1 MKDGG
6 LVRGP
11 LLNAFLFQVF
21 NTSSF
26 YLVMGLPMMLYFKK
40 LGASATVLGVLACL
54 AALLNIFQIP
64 AARFVEKVGYRNFV
78 LRGWTSRSV
87 LIAGLVLVAALPLP
101 IDNFSRQAL
110 MLFLLFLFNTIRG
123 ISLSG
128 YLPWI
133 SAIVPEPVRGRFL
146 ALDQAA
152 SQAALLLTVALT
164 AWFLSQTDEP
174 ASFGVLF
181 GASLLLAGASLLY
194 LRKIPDAPTQ
204 SSTSPEEVPWKAM
217 LGHPPFRQLI
227 IFHAVMMLAMAG
239 GGLFFVPFARD
250 QFQCSDSM
258 FMVLHLMWGTVFVLT
273 SLRAGRWLDRM
284 GSRPVL
290 SLSAVILAIH
300 WLGWGAVAAHLLPF
314 TWGTFVLQQATAG
327 VGLALYSSAH
337 LRLLMGIVPAMGR
350 SHFFALF
357 SVAGSLTAGLS
368 PLGWGLLTDALAKF
382 RIGTDIQLN
391 GFVILYTVIALIMVP
406 ALFLLGRVH
415 EERAAST
422 EELIR
427 ELVLETPWRSITRWW
442 NRRPFA

>member
-64 AARFVEKVGYRNFV
+64 AARFVEKIGYRNFV

-87 LIAGLVLVAALPLP
+87 LIAGLVLVAVLPLS

-164 AWFLSQTDEP
+164 AWYLNYTDKP
-174 ASFGVLF
+174 SSFGLLF
-181 GASLLLAGASLLY
+181 GASLVLAAASLWY
-194 LRKIPDAPTQ
+194 LRKIPDAPTTGAG
-204 SSTSPEEVPWKAM
+204 SSEEVPWKAM
-217 LGHPPFRQLI
+217 LGHPPFRQLVA
-227 IFHAVMMLAMAG
+227 FHAVVMLAMSG

-250 QFQCSDSM
+250 QFQCSDSL
-258 FMVLHLMWGTVFVLT
+258 FMILHLMWGTVFVLT

-290 SLSAVILAIH
+290 VLCVVVMGIH

-314 TWGTFVLQQATAG
+314 TWGTFVLQQTTAG
-327 VGLALYSSAH
+327 IGLALYSSAH

-357 SVAGSLTAGLS
+357 SVAGSLVAGLA
-368 PLGWGLLTDALAKF
+368 PLGWGLLTDLLAGF
-382 RIGTDIQLN
+382 RIGTEVQLN
-391 GFVILYTVIALIMVP
+391 GFVILYTIIALIMIP
-406 ALFLLGRVH
+406 SLILLGRVQ

-427 ELVLETPWRSITRWW
+427 ELVRETPWRSITRWW

>member
-1 MKDGG
+1 M
-6 LVRGP
+6 
-11 LLNAFLFQVF
+11 
-21 NTSSF
+21 
-26 YLVMGLPMMLYFKK
+26 
-40 LGASATVLGVLACL
+40 
-54 AALLNIFQIP
+54 
-64 AARFVEKVGYRNFV
+64 
-78 LRGWTSRSV
+78 
-87 LIAGLVLVAALPLP
+87 LVAVLPLS

-146 ALDQAA
+146 TLDQAA
-152 SQAALLLTVALT
+152 SQSALLLTVALT
-164 AWFLSQTDEP
+164 AWFLSHTDNP
-174 ASFGVLF
+174 AAFGVLF
-181 GASLLLAGASLLY
+181 GASLVLAAASLFY

-204 SSTSPEEVPWKAM
+204 GTGGSEEVPWRAM
-217 LGHPPFRQLI
+217 LGHPPFRQLV
-227 IFHAVMMLAMAG
+227 IFHAVVMLAMSG

-250 QFQCSDSM
+250 QFQCSDSL
-258 FMVLHLMWGTVFVLT
+258 FLILHLMWGTVFVLT

-290 SLSAVILAIH
+290 FLCVVVMGIH

-314 TWGTFVLQQATAG
+314 SWGTFAFQQATAG
-327 VGLALYSSAH
+327 IGLALYNSAH
-337 LRLLMGIVPAMGR
+337 MRLLMGIVPAMGR

-357 SVAGSLTAGLS
+357 SVAGSVVAGLA
-368 PLGWGLLTDALAKF
+368 PLGWGLSADALAGV
-382 RIGTDIQLN
+382 RIGTGVQLN
-391 GFVILYTVIALIMVP
+391 GFVILYATIALIMIP
-406 ALFLLGRVH
+406 ALILLGRVQ
-415 EERAAST
+415 EARAAST

>member
-1 MKDGG
+1 MKESG
-6 LVRGP
+6 LIRGP

-54 AALLNIFQIP
+54 AALLNVFQIP

-87 LIAGLVLVAALPLP
+87 LIAGVALVAVLPGR
-101 IDNFSRQAL
+101 IDDFSRQAL
-110 MLFLLFLFNTIRG
+110 MLFLLFLFNLIRG

-164 AWFLSQTDEP
+164 AGYLNVADQPS
-174 ASFGVLF
+174 SFGLLF
-181 GASLLLAGASLLY
+181 AASLGLAVASLFY
-194 LRKIPDAPTQ
+194 LRKIPDAPTEG
-204 SSTSPEEVPWKAM
+204 SRSIEEVPWKAM
-217 LGHPPFRQLI
+217 LEHRPFRQLLV
-227 IFHAVMMLAMAG
+227 FHAVVMLAMSG

-250 QFQCSDSM
+250 QFQCSDSL
-258 FMVLHLMWGTVFVLT
+258 FMVLHLIWGTVFVLT
-273 SLRAGRWLDRM
+273 SLRAGRWLDRL

-290 SLSAVILAIH
+290 GLCVVVMAIH

-314 TWGTFVLQQATAG
+314 SWGTFALQQATAG
-327 VGLALYSSAH
+327 IGLALYSSAH

-357 SVAGSLTAGLS
+357 SVAGSLVAGLA

-382 RIGTDIQLN
+382 RIGTEIQLN
-391 GFVILYTVIALIMVP
+391 GFVILYGVIALIMIP
-406 ALFLLGRVH
+406 SLILLARVQ

-427 ELVLETPWRSITRWW
+427 ELVRETPWRSITRWW

>member
-1 MKDGG
+1 
-6 LVRGP
+6 
-11 LLNAFLFQVF
+11 
-21 NTSSF
+21 
-26 YLVMGLPMMLYFKK
+26 
-40 LGASATVLGVLACL
+40 
-54 AALLNIFQIP
+54 
-64 AARFVEKVGYRNFV
+64 
-78 LRGWTSRSV
+78 
-87 LIAGLVLVAALPLP
+87 
-101 IDNFSRQAL
+101 
-110 MLFLLFLFNTIRG
+110 
-123 ISLSG
+123 
-128 YLPWI
+128 
-133 SAIVPEPVRGRFL
+133 
-146 ALDQAA
+146 
-152 SQAALLLTVALT
+152 
-164 AWFLSQTDEP
+164 
-174 ASFGVLF
+174 
-181 GASLLLAGASLLY
+181 
-194 LRKIPDAPTQ
+194 
-204 SSTSPEEVPWKAM
+204 
-217 LGHPPFRQLI
+217 
-227 IFHAVMMLAMAG
+227 
-239 GGLFFVPFARD
+239 
-250 QFQCSDSM
+250 M

-290 SLSAVILAIH
+290 SLSAVILCIH

-314 TWGTFVLQQATAG
+314 TWGTFVLQQGTAG
-327 VGLALYSSAH
+327 IGLALYSSAH

>member
-64 AARFVEKVGYRNFV
+64 AARFVDKVGYRNFV
-78 LRGWTSRSV
+78 LRGFTTRSI
-87 LIAGLVLVAALPLP
+87 LIAGVALVAVLPGWT
-101 IDNFSRQAL
+101 DDFSRQAL
-110 MLFLLFLFNTIRG
+110 MLFLLFLFNLIRG

-164 AWFLSQTDEP
+164 AWYLSFADQP
-174 ASFGVLF
+174 SSFGLLF
-181 GASLLLAGASLLY
+181 GASLVLGVASLFY

-204 SSTSPEEVPWKAM
+204 GVTSSGEVPWKAM
-217 LGHPPFRQLI
+217 LGHPPFRQLLV
-227 IFHAVMMLAMAG
+227 FHAVMMLAMSG

-250 QFQCSDSM
+250 QFHCSDSL

-290 SLSAVILAIH
+290 GLCVVVMGIH

-314 TWGTFVLQQATAG
+314 TWGTFVLQQGTAG
-327 VGLALYSSAH
+327 IGLALYSSAH
-337 LRLLMGIVPAMGR
+337 LRLLMSTVPAMGR

-368 PLGWGLLTDALAKF
+368 PLGWGLLTDMLAGF
-382 RIGTDIQLN
+382 RIGTEVQLN
-391 GFVILYTVIALIMVP
+391 GFVMLYVVIALIMIP
-406 ALFLLGRVH
+406 ALFLLARVH

-427 ELVLETPWRSITRWW
+427 ELVRETPWRSITRWW

>member
-64 AARFVEKVGYRNFV
+64 AARFVDKVGYRNFV
-78 LRGWTSRSV
+78 LRGFTTRSI
-87 LIAGLVLVAALPLP
+87 LIAGVALVAVLPGWT
-101 IDNFSRQAL
+101 DDFSRQAL
-110 MLFLLFLFNTIRG
+110 MLFLLFLFNLIRG

-164 AWFLSQTDEP
+164 AWYLSFADQP
-174 ASFGVLF
+174 SSFGLLF
-181 GASLLLAGASLLY
+181 GASLMLGVASLFY

-204 SSTSPEEVPWKAM
+204 GAASSGEVPWKAM
-217 LGHPPFRQLI
+217 LGHPPFRQLLV
-227 IFHAVMMLAMAG
+227 FHAVMMLAMSG

-250 QFQCSDSM
+250 QFHCSDSL

-290 SLSAVILAIH
+290 GLCVVVMGIH

-314 TWGTFVLQQATAG
+314 TWGTFVLQQGTAG
-327 VGLALYSSAH
+327 IGLALYSSAH

-368 PLGWGLLTDALAKF
+368 PLGWGLLTDMLAGF
-382 RIGTDIQLN
+382 RIGTEVQLN
-391 GFVILYTVIALIMVP
+391 GFVMLYVVIALIMIP
-406 ALFLLGRVH
+406 ALFLLARVH

-427 ELVLETPWRSITRWW
+427 ELVRETPWRSITRWW

>member
-1 MKDGG
+1 MKEGG

-54 AALLNIFQIP
+54 AALLNVFQIP

-87 LIAGLVLVAALPLP
+87 LIAGIVLVAVLPAP
-101 IDNFSRQAL
+101 IDDFSRQAL
-110 MLFLLFLFNTIRG
+110 MLFLLFLFNLIRG

-164 AWFLSQTDEP
+164 AWYLSFADQP
-174 ASFGVLF
+174 SSFGLLF
-181 GASLLLAGASLLY
+181 GASLVLGVASLFY

-204 SSTSPEEVPWKAM
+204 GSANSGEVPWKAM
-217 LGHPPFRQLI
+217 LGHPPFRQLLG
-227 IFHAVMMLAMAG
+227 FHAVMMLAMSG

-250 QFQCSDSM
+250 HFHCSDSL

-290 SLSAVILAIH
+290 GLCVVVMGIH

-327 VGLALYSSAH
+327 IGLALYSSAH
-337 LRLLMGIVPAMGR
+337 LRLLMGTVPAMGR
-350 SHFFALF
+350 SHFFALI
-357 SVAGSLTAGLS
+357 S
-368 PLGWGLLTDALAKF
+368 
-382 RIGTDIQLN
+382 
-391 GFVILYTVIALIMVP
+391 
-406 ALFLLGRVH
+406 
-415 EERAAST
+415 
-422 EELIR
+422 
-427 ELVLETPWRSITRWW
+427 
-442 NRRPFA
+442 

>member
-1 MKDGG
+1 MKESG

-78 LRGWTSRSV
+78 LRGFTTRSV
-87 LIAGLVLVAALPLP
+87 LIAGVALVAVLPAW
-101 IDNFSRQAL
+101 IDDFSRQAL
-110 MLFLLFLFNTIRG
+110 MLLLLFLFNLIRG

-164 AWFLSQTDEP
+164 AWYLSFADQP
-174 ASFGVLF
+174 SSFGLLF
-181 GASLLLAGASLLY
+181 GASLVLGVASLFY
-194 LRKIPDAPTQ
+194 LRKMPDAPTQ
-204 SSTSPEEVPWKAM
+204 GSANAGEVPWKAM
-217 LGHPPFRQLI
+217 LGHPPFRQLLG
-227 IFHAVMMLAMAG
+227 FHAVMMLAMSG

-250 QFQCSDSM
+250 QFHCSDSL

-290 SLSAVILAIH
+290 GLCVVVMGIH

-327 VGLALYSSAH
+327 IGLALYSSAH
-337 LRLLMGIVPAMGR
+337 LRLLMGTVPAMGR

-382 RIGTDIQLN
+382 RIGTEVQLN
-391 GFVILYTVIALIMVP
+391 GFVILYVVIALIMVP
-406 ALFLLGRVH
+406 ALFLLAQVH

-427 ELVLETPWRSITRWW
+427 ELVRETPWRSITRWW
-442 NRRPFA
+442 NRRTLS

>member
-78 LRGWTSRSV
+78 LRGFTTRSV
-87 LIAGLVLVAALPLP
+87 LIAGVALVAVLPGW

-110 MLFLLFLFNTIRG
+110 MLFLLFLFNLIRG

-164 AWFLSQTDEP
+164 AWYLSFADQP
-174 ASFGVLF
+174 SSFGLLF
-181 GASLLLAGASLLY
+181 GASLVLGVASLFY

-204 SSTSPEEVPWKAM
+204 GSASSGEVPWKAM
-217 LGHPPFRQLI
+217 LGHPPFRQLLV
-227 IFHAVMMLAMAG
+227 FHAVMMLAMSG

-250 QFQCSDSM
+250 QFYCSDSL

-290 SLSAVILAIH
+290 GLCVVVMGIH

-327 VGLALYSSAH
+327 IGLALYSSAH
-337 LRLLMGIVPAMGR
+337 LRLLMGTVPAMGR

-357 SVAGSLTAGLS
+357 SVTGSLTAGLA
-368 PLGWGLLTDALAKF
+368 PLGWGLLTDILAGF
-382 RIGTDIQLN
+382 RVGGDIQIN
-391 GFVILYTVIALIMVP
+391 GFVILYAAIALIMIP
-406 ALFLLGRVH
+406 ALILLGRVQ
-415 EERAAST
+415 EARAAST

-442 NRRPFA
+442 NRRTLS

>member
-1 MKDGG
+1 MRDGG
-6 LVRGP
+6 LARGP

-64 AARFVEKVGYRNFV
+64 AARFVEKIGYRNFV

-87 LIAGLVLVAALPLP
+87 LIAGLVLVAVLPLS

-164 AWFLSQTDEP
+164 AWYLNHTDEP
-174 ASFGVLF
+174 SSFGLLF
-181 GASLLLAGASLLY
+181 GASLVLAMASLWY
-194 LRKIPDAPTQ
+194 LQKIPDAPTKGAG
-204 SSTSPEEVPWKAM
+204 SSEEVPWKAM
-217 LGHPPFRQLI
+217 LGHPPFRQLLV
-227 IFHAVMMLAMAG
+227 FHAVVMLAMSG

-250 QFQCSDSM
+250 QFQCSDSL

-290 SLSAVILAIH
+290 FLAAVVMGIH

-357 SVAGSLTAGLS
+357 SVAGSLTAGLA
-368 PLGWGLLTDALAKF
+368 PLGWGLLTDILAGF
-382 RIGTDIQLN
+382 RIGTEVQLN
-391 GFVILYTVIALIMVP
+391 GFVILYTVIALIMIP
-406 ALFLLGRVH
+406 SLILLGRVH

-427 ELVLETPWRSITRWW
+427 ELVRETPWRSITRWW

>member
-78 LRGWTSRSV
+78 LRGWRSRSA
-87 LIAGLVLVAALPLP
+87 LIAGVVLVAALPLS

-110 MLFLLFLFNTIRG
+110 MLFFLFLFNTIRG

-164 AWFLSQTDEP
+164 AWYLNQTDE
-174 ASFGVLF
+174 ASSFALLF
-181 GASLLLAGASLLY
+181 GASLMLACASLVFLK
-194 LRKIPDAPTQ
+194 KIPDGPIPKTA
-204 SSTSPEEVPWKAM
+204 SSEAVPWKEI
-217 LGHPPFRQLI
+217 LEFSPFRRLI
-227 IFHAVMMLAMAG
+227 AFHATMMLAMSG

-250 QFQCSDSM
+250 HFHCSDSL
-258 FMVLHLMWGTVFVLT
+258 FMILHLMWGTVYVLT

-290 SLSAVILAIH
+290 SLAAVVLAIH

-327 VGLALYSSAH
+327 IGLALYSSAH
-337 LRLLMGIVPAMGR
+337 LRLLMGTVPAMGR

-357 SVAGSLTAGLS
+357 SVTGSLTAGLA
-368 PLGWGLLTDALAKF
+368 PLGWGLLTDILAGF
-382 RIGTDIQLN
+382 RVGGDIQIN
-391 GFVILYTVIALIMVP
+391 GFVILYAAIALIMIP
-406 ALFLLGRVH
+406 ALILLGRVQ
-415 EERAAST
+415 EARAAST

-427 ELVLETPWRSITRWW
+427 EMVLETPWRSITRWW
-442 NRRPFA
+442 NRRTLS

>member
-1 MKDGG
+1 
-6 LVRGP
+6 
-11 LLNAFLFQVF
+11 
-21 NTSSF
+21 
-26 YLVMGLPMMLYFKK
+26 
-40 LGASATVLGVLACL
+40 
-54 AALLNIFQIP
+54 
-64 AARFVEKVGYRNFV
+64 
-78 LRGWTSRSV
+78 
-87 LIAGLVLVAALPLP
+87 
-101 IDNFSRQAL
+101 
-110 MLFLLFLFNTIRG
+110 MLFLLFLFNLIRG

-164 AWFLSQTDEP
+164 AWYLSFADQP
-174 ASFGVLF
+174 SSFGLLF
-181 GASLLLAGASLLY
+181 GASLILGVASLFY

-204 SSTSPEEVPWKAM
+204 GAASSGEVPWKAM
-217 LGHPPFRQLI
+217 LGHPPFRQLVL
-227 IFHAVMMLAMAG
+227 FHAVMMLAMSG

-250 QFQCSDSM
+250 QFHCSDSL
-258 FMVLHLMWGTVFVLT
+258 FMVLHLMWGSVFVLT

-290 SLSAVILAIH
+290 VLCVVVMGIH

-327 VGLALYSSAH
+327 IGLALYSSAH
-337 LRLLMGIVPAMGR
+337 LRLLMGSVPAMGR

-368 PLGWGLLTDALAKF
+368 PLGWGLLTDMLAGF
-382 RIGTDIQLN
+382 RIGTEVQLN
-391 GFVILYTVIALIMVP
+391 GFVILYTIVALIMIP
-406 ALFLLGRVH
+406 ALILLGRVQ

-427 ELVLETPWRSITRWW
+427 ELVKETPWRSITRWW